1 MRDDFDPNWPHG
13 HVTRNGCAAY
23 VKAVFRERHW
33 SIYEVVFNDRYNGPP
48 ITKVVGEVFQD
59 GAWHSHEWLADGR
72 QAVDGSGPLDLLNA
86 PAPKPKPRE
95 DFDLDWPHGHITRC
109 GTRVRIDGPTK
120 PKGGGLRLL
129 RGAFLLGDEDDE
141 DEQPASWLTN
151 GMYRRDQVPDSSDL
165 VNAPA
170 PKETSK

>member
-1 MRDDFDPNWPHG
+1 MSDFDPNWPHG
-13 HVTRNGCAAY
+13 HVTRNGRAAY
-23 VKAVFRERHW
+23 IKAVFRERD
-33 SIYEVVFNDRYNGPP
+33 SGRP
-48 ITKVVGEVFQD
+48 IIKVVGEVFQD
-59 GAWHSHEWLADGR
+59 GAWHSREWLVDGR
-72 QAVDGSGPLDLLNA
+72 LSMLGNSPLDLLNA

-141 DEQPASWLTN
+141 DEQPASWLMN

-170 PKETSK
+170 PKETRK